1 VYVVIAV
8 SRSLLASLVVS
19 LLVAC
24 RATDADRA
32 RGGPGVAGEGARA
45 PQSPAR
51 ASDDTDDTRAVDER
65 TDTTDAGGHDEVVD
79 DEHATCVAECIE
91 RHQMQATAPEVIAAN
106 CRRSC
111 ADER

>member
-8 SRSLLASLVVS
+8 SRSSFVSSVVL

-45 PQSPAR
+45 PQSPIR
-51 ASDDTDDTRAVDER
+51 ASDDTPAVDER
-65 TDTTDAGGHDEVVD
+65 TDTTDEGGHDEVVD